1 MKKSL
6 TTAKRPSHAF
16 KKALLIMNWTAVLL
30 LAGVL
35 QVSANARGQG
45 TITLRLKEAE
55 IAKVLHNI
63 EKQGEYRFLYNNALK
78 DIRKKVDVDV
88 TNTRLADLMS
98 NILANTSLKYKVIEN
113 NLVVI
118 MSNSPELQDIK
129 ITGKVTDKKTKTA
142 LPGVTISIKGT
153 SRGTVT
159 GADGSYSLTVPENAT
174 LMVSFIGYSNQE
186 IPVNSQSVVNIEM
199 EEAISQVEQVVV
211 VGYGVQRKVDVTGAI
226 GQLKSE
232 EINKQPIANPV
243 SALQGKVPGVQ
254 ITNIGKPGAAPE
266 IKIRGMGTVYGSN
279 SPLYVVDGVWYDD
292 ISFLNPAD
300 IENMSILK
308 DASSEAIYGIRA
320 ANGVVLITT
329 KKGKSGKP
337 AVNYNGYVG
346 YQKVTNEVKM
356 ANANQ
361 YATLVNELQDRNS
374 KPPLLD
380 PAQFGKGTD
389 WYHLGLRNA
398 MITNHQVSVSGGSEK
413 STYNFS
419 VGYLRQQGL
428 VETNDYTRF
437 TARLQNDIQVFEPLK
452 IGYSVTAAASK
463 SNDVPDF
470 IWRQLYA
477 AAPVVPVRYADG
489 SYGDPNDFNLGEG
502 ANFNPQATLDFFNQ
516 FTKKQTVTG
525 NVYADLRFAK
535 HFVFHSSLGGE
546 YGENLMRNYVP
557 VFAATLAQRATNSK
571 LTRENTDTRNWIVEN
586 TLTYENKFNEHSVR
600 VMVGQGAQS
609 NQTYKLTALAPDV
622 PNNSEGDM
630 YLKLGSTNGREVRDE
645 GTLYTVASYFG
656 RINYSFKNRYLL
668 NASLRSDGSSKFFG
682 DHRWGYFPSV
692 GIGWIVTEES
702 FMKHQHFFDNLK
714 IRGSWG
720 KVGNATIPSDVSVLR
735 VAQDPYLTAIFGGIV
750 NTGASVNSV
759 VPPTTYWERGVGTD
773 VGLEAS
779 MLDNRLYI
787 EAGYYNRRT
796 EAAIFEI
803 RIPGSVGTNSGGIIA
818 NQADLLNRGVEIAAS
833 WKSKIG
839 KDFTWSVGGNVG
851 YNQNK
856 VENVISGNNPIYGG
870 GGGLTSGALS
880 TRTMNGRPIG
890 EFIGY
895 LVDGIFQTDAE
906 AAASAQ
912 PKARAGDFKY
922 RDVSGPKGIP
932 DGVIDANDR
941 VPLGNPNPR
950 YTYGINTFFSWK
962 QFDLTLDFQGVAG
975 MEVYNANL
983 GARYGNENFTK
994 DFYDHRWHGEG
1005 TSNTYPSAFIGG
1017 RDNYLPNSFFV
1028 ENGSY
1033 FRIRNIQLGYNFPA
1047 AMANRWGMKNLRVY
1061 ANAQNAFN
1069 FFRYRGFTPEIGGKP
1084 KEAGVDNNVYPLYA
1098 TYNFGV
1104 NVTF

>member
-1 MKKSL
+1 
-6 TTAKRPSHAF
+6 
-16 KKALLIMNWTAVLL
+16 MNWTAVLL

-35 QVSANARGQG
+35 QVSANAKGQG
-45 TITLRLKEAE
+45 TITLRLKETE
-55 IAKVLHNI
+55 IAKVLSSI

-98 NILANTSLKYKVIEN
+98 EILNNTGLKYKVIEN

-118 MSNSPELQDIK
+118 MANTGELQDIK
-129 ITGKVTDKKTKTA
+129 ITGKVTSKDGNTPV
-142 LPGVTISIKGT
+142 PGATISIKGT

-159 GADGSYSLTVPENAT
+159 GVDGTYTLTVPENAT
-174 LMVSFIGYSNQE
+174 LLVSFIGFTSQE
-186 IPVNSQSVVNIEM
+186 VPVNSRSVINISLVESVSM
-199 EEAISQVEQVVV
+199 VEQVVV

-226 GQLKSE
+226 SQIKGE
-232 EINKQPIANPV
+232 EINKQPINNAV
-243 SALQGKVPGVQ
+243 SALQGKVPGVT
-254 ITNIGKPGAAPE
+254 ITNMGKPGAAPE
-266 IKIRGMGTVYGSN
+266 IKIRGTGTIYGSAN
-279 SPLYVVDGVWYDD
+279 PLYVVDGVWYDD
-292 ISFLNPAD
+292 INFLNPAD

-337 AVNYNGYVG
+337 VVNYNGYVG

-356 ANANQ
+356 ADASQ
-361 YATLVNELQDRNS
+361 YATLVNELQERNEN
-374 KPPLLD
+374 KPPLFDD
-380 PAQFGKGTD
+380 PSQFGRGTD
-389 WYHLGLRNA
+389 WYHQTLRNA
-398 MITNHQVSVSGGSEK
+398 LVTNHQLSVSGGSEK

-419 VGYLRQQGL
+419 IGYLHQQGL
-428 VETNDYTRF
+428 VNTNDFTRY
-437 TARLQNDIQVFEPLK
+437 TARLQNDFQVFEPLK
-452 IGYSVTAAASK
+452 IGYTVTASANK

-470 IWRQLYA
+470 IWRQLYSA
-477 AAPVVPVRYADG
+477 GPVVPVHYADG
-489 SYGDPNDFNLGEG
+489 TYGDPNDYNLGEG

-525 NVYADLRFAK
+525 SLYADLRFAK
-535 HFVFHSSLGGE
+535 HFTFHTSIGGE

-557 VFAATLAQRATNSK
+557 VFAATIAQRATNSK

-586 TLTYENKFNEHSVR
+586 TLTYQNKFKDHDLR
-600 VMVGQGAQS
+600 VLLGQGAQRY
-609 NQTYKLTALAPDV
+609 QTYKLTATAPNV

-630 YLKLGSTNGREVRDE
+630 YLKLGSTAGREITDE
-645 GTLYTVASYFG
+645 GDIYTVSSYFG

-668 NASLRSDGSSKFFG
+668 NASLRADGASRFYG
-682 DHRWGYFPSV
+682 NQRWGYFPSV
-692 GIGWIVTEES
+692 GVGWIISEES
-702 FMKHQHFFDNLK
+702 FMKQQHFFDNLK
-714 IRGSWG
+714 LRGSWG
-720 KVGNATIPSDVSVLR
+720 QIGNASVTSNISILR
-735 VAQDPYLTAIFGGIV
+735 VAQDPYLTAVFGGNV
-750 NTGASVNSV
+750 YTGASINSV
-759 VPPTTYWERGVGTD
+759 VPPTTYWEKGVGTD

-779 MLDNRLYI
+779 MLNNRLYL
-787 EAGYYNRRT
+787 EAGYYNRKT
-796 EAAIFEI
+796 VLAIFDVN
-803 RIPGSVGTNSGGIIA
+803 IPGSVGTNSGTIIA
-818 NQADLLNRGVEIAAS
+818 NQASLQNRGLEFAVT
-833 WKSKIG
+833 WKSQIK
-839 KDFTWSVGGNVG
+839 KDFTYSVGGNLG
-851 YNQNK
+851 YNENK
-856 VENVISGNNPIYGG
+856 VLSVVSGKNPIYGG

-880 TRTMNGRPIG
+880 TRTMVDRPIG

-895 LVDGIFQTDAE
+895 MVDGIFQTDAE
-906 AAASAQ
+906 ALNSAQ
-912 PKARAGDFKY
+912 PKAKAGDFKY
-922 RDVSGPKGIP
+922 RDVSGPKGVP

-950 YTYGINTFFSWK
+950 FSYGINTFFSWK

-975 MEVYNANL
+975 VDVYNVNL
-983 GARYGNENFTK
+983 GARFGNENFTK
-994 DFYDHRWHGEG
+994 DFYDKRWHGQG

-1047 AMANRWGMKNLRVY
+1047 TMTERWGMKNLRVF

-1069 FFRYRGFTPEIGGKP
+1069 FFQYRGFTPEIGGKP
-1084 KEAGVDNNVYPLYA
+1084 REAGIDNNVYPLYA